1 MPKER
6 MTEMPS
12 TRLRPPK
19 RYKVIMYNDD
29 FTPMEFVVS
38 VLEQIFG
45 KSHEE
50 AVSLMMGIHKSTGA
64 VVGLYTRDI
73 ANTKADN
80 TMDLARQEGYPLKVE
95 AVEE

>member
-6 MTEMPS
+6 MREMPS

-50 AVSLMMGIHKSTGA
+50 AVNLMMGIHKGTGA
-64 VVGLYTRDI
+64 VVGVYTRDI

-80 TMDLARQEGYPLKVE
+80 AMDLARQEGYPLKVE

>member
-6 MTEMPS
+6 MREMPS

-50 AVSLMMGIHKSTGA
+50 AVNLMMGIHKSTGA
-64 VVGLYTRDI
+64 VEYQVG
-73 ANTKADN
+73 
-80 TMDLARQEGYPLKVE
+80 
-95 AVEE
+95 

>member
-38 VLEQIFG
+38 VLEQIF
-45 KSHEE
+45 
-50 AVSLMMGIHKSTGA
+50 
-64 VVGLYTRDI
+64 
-73 ANTKADN
+73 
-80 TMDLARQEGYPLKVE
+80 
-95 AVEE
+95 

>member
-6 MTEMPS
+6 MREMPS

-45 KSHEE
+45 KSHEA
-50 AVSLMMGIHKSTGA
+50 AVNLMMGIHKSTGA
-64 VVGLYTRDI
+64 VGGVYTRDI

-80 TMDLARQEGYPLKVE
+80 AMDLARQEGYPLKVE

>member
-6 MTEMPS
+6 MREMPS

-50 AVSLMMGIHKSTGA
+50 AVSLMMGIHKRTGA
-64 VVGLYTRDI
+64 VVGVYTRDI

-80 TMDLARQEGYPLKVE
+80 AMDLARQEGYPLKVE